1 MSEGTNTPIK
11 SGQVLLSEPF
21 MLDPNFKRSVVLIV
35 DHTEEDG
42 TVGFV
47 LNKETDFE
55 LSELVED
62 IEDFPS
68 KVFAGGPVATTTL
81 HYLHNVGDMLEESV
95 KIANG
100 IYWGGDFTALKF
112 LIDQKLILPENIRFF
127 LGYSGWTAGQL
138 STELD
143 ERSWIISEMDP
154 NYLFNNKID
163 ELWKSMLK
171 DKGEHFEAISQIDED
186 YIFN

>member
-1 MSEGTNTPIK
+1 MSNLKITPIR

-21 MLDPNFKRSVVLIV
+21 MLDPNFKRSVVLVV
-35 DHTEEDG
+35 DHTEDEG

-62 IEDFPS
+62 IEDFPA

-81 HYLHNVGDMLEESV
+81 HYLHNVGDLLEESV
-95 KIANG
+95 KVSNG
-100 IYWGGDFTALKF
+100 IYWGGDFTSLKF

-127 LGYSGWTAGQL
+127 LGYSGWTSGQL
-138 STELD
+138 KTELE

-154 NYLFNNKID
+154 NYLFKNKID
-163 ELWKSMLK
+163 QLWKDMLK
-171 DKGEHFEAISQIDED
+171 EKGEHFGAISQIDGD